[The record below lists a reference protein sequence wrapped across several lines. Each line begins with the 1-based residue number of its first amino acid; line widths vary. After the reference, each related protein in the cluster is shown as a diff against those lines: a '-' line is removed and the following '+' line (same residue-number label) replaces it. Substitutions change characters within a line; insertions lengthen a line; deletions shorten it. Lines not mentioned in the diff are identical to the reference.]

1 MSFVSELLD
10 PHRHDLVG
18 FSCGNESLD
27 RWLRNSAD
35 RAQRQNTGR
44 TWVWHDGSYRVAAY
58 YTLAAHMLDRAVT
71 TENPGSVPSDI
82 PATLLCKLALSRNLQ
97 GQGLGT
103 QLLADAVTR
112 CARSNDLV
120 ASRYVVADAIDDDAE
135 RFYLRHRFIKIPD
148 TARLYIRMKDITAA
162 MASHPR

>member
-10 PHRHDLVG
+10 PERHYLDA
-18 FSCGNESLD
+18 FDCGNESLD

-35 RAQRQNTGR
+35 RAQRQDTGR
-44 TWVWHDGSYRVAAY
+44 TWVWHDGSHRVVAY
-58 YTLAAHMLDRAVT
+58 YTLAAHMLDRAKT
-71 TENPGSVPSDI
+71 TENPGSVPSDV
-82 PATLLCKLALSRNLQ
+82 PATLLGKLALSQDLR

-103 QLLADAVTR
+103 QLLTDAVTR

-120 ASRYVVADAIDDDAE
+120 ASRYVVADAIDDAAE

-162 MASHPR
+162 IASRPR